1 MKKTLSTLAILLGM
15 TICATAQNGGGL
27 FQRGSMPED
36 YNEYDRTTGGL
47 ILPSQHG
54 QTGDTDAPVGS
65 GIAVLVGLG
74 AAYALHKRRKKPN
87 NHHKLLAAMLTLA
100 ALTVGQNAWA
110 QTVSD
115 MPASITYHDNGD
127 NTGYYEIG
135 SPQALYDM
143 QVYVIKGTY
152 SDNST
157 NETFHPCNNLKFRQ
171 TADIDMKDIN
181 GFTGIG
187 EGEKGFPFQ
196 GHYNGQD
203 HVVRNLTIN
212 NGNGSYRGLF
222 GNLLQ
227 GVVEHVIVD
236 SAAITGRINI
246 GGIAGFVNSAN
257 IQNCFVLNTEITANP
272 EYGSPYS
279 GALVGNC
286 SHLSGCIYYNCSVHN
301 AKTNETSRTNIGNG
315 ANADDDNCRH
325 VQKITLGTGV
335 SVTGTGIVNYNSNA
349 YCPPSTDVTL
359 DCTVPDG
366 YSFTGYSVKDANNDD
381 VSVSVNAGVYTFTMP
396 DGDVTVSATLSMNWT
411 GLQDALNNSS
421 TDADNPTVITL
432 DNDIVAT
439 STDSYLN
446 IPAGHHVI
454 IDLNGHTI
462 DRNLTEAKSGGYVFY
477 VHGGDP
483 TKNPASL
490 TIRDNAGG
498 GTITGA
504 YASSSDY
511 GGAIYVN
518 NYSTL
523 IIEGG
528 TITGNKSYINGSGA
542 ISASNHV
549 TVRMTGGTITGNV
562 GNASNN
568 AANYAAGAVYLGQYS
583 HFYFS
588 GGSITN
594 NLCGG
599 HYKGQYDGILYG
611 KDGTGGIGF
620 DGRYTQTNRVHL
632 SGTYTL
638 SNNLYGNYENGTLT
652 TSIPSDY
659 LHTQNNVIVI
669 EDAISPTAPAVIT
682 VSDRNPTQVLTSGW
696 GNHMTADP
704 ATCFT
709 LSSFYNTSGKGLGI
723 VNGEVSI
730 GTLHTITLGDN
741 ITASATSAAQ
751 GKPITLG
758 YTGTVPTGY
767 APVFSATAGSING
780 NILVMPDEDVT
791 VSVIFR
797 LAIPY
802 SYDFEEEWSW
812 DEWSSLSG
820 SNERV
825 QGIHHSG
832 SYNLIFKGST
842 NNIVVLPQFQNE
854 SNTLQISFW
863 TRPESNTMPYCGTF
877 SVGYLTDPA
886 DASTFSAVK
895 TYRYDDWTTYNYL
908 QKTVY
913 LNNVPGGAR
922 IAFRHNPESTNY
934 YWFVDDVEVSL
945 LPSCIPPEN
954 LSVSGIGASAA
965 TFSWTAAEGADWEY
979 GIVANAAQNY
989 VPTDAD
995 FTGTTTANSVT
1006 LNTLSQQT
1014 SYTFYLRRACSA
1026 QDKSEVVSVSFS
1038 TTQTPVAVPFSDD
1051 FEGNACQWV
1060 LENSN
1065 AVNQW
1070 YWGNAASCGG
1080 TKALYISND
1089 GGNSNSFST
1098 NSSATVYATKMFTF
1112 ADGDYYFSYNWRC
1125 YCYEGGQNYMRVA
1138 LAPASASLP
1147 SNWNSYSLPSGWIA
1161 LDGGYTLSFASQW
1174 QAFQS
1179 DAITVP
1185 AGQYKM
1191 VVVWTNYENTSPLT
1205 YPAAID
1211 NISISTHRKTF
1222 TTAGY
1227 WNEASNWSPE
1237 GVPASTE
1244 HVRINAAAT
1253 IPSGCVVEAA
1263 GIFIDYDNGSLTLAD
1278 GGQLVCYHNLNVT
1291 VQKEIAAY
1299 TTDKN
1304 GWNLF
1309 AMPFSSNLPPT
1320 LINGLIPSDP
1330 NTVYDLYRLDEE
1342 TTYWENYKQHG
1353 SDFRIHPNNNYGA
1366 CLYAN
1371 SAGATL
1377 QRNDQIYPNSVAGE
1391 TAQLRKQG
1399 EGWHLI
1405 ANPYT
1410 CTAYVNKPFLRM
1422 NAEGSVLEPV
1432 ANYWETPLN
1441 VCEGIVVKADYNY
1454 ESVTFTHTAPQAPTT
1469 SGGKGSLQIALSQ
1482 PVPESVERAGVST
1495 GSTTGTLDKAIV
1507 SFNEGCQLGKFYFM
1521 EQDANIYL
1529 PQGGKDYAITSVSA
1543 GRDGVH
1549 TVSTEVPV
1557 NFKARKNGTYTLTV
1571 NPEGVEMAYLHLI
1584 DNMTGADV
1592 DLLASNDGDARID
1605 SVESSICVSTYT
1617 FTAKTS
1623 DYASR
1628 FKLVF
1633 RAQEVGPSTGS
1644 GTDEAFAYINNGNI
1658 IITDADADATLQIVD
1673 MAGRVVISD
1682 GGRTRCIPTGN
1693 LPAGVYVLRLIDGK
1707 DVKTQKI
1714 VIP

>member
-1 MKKTLSTLAILLGM
+1 
-15 TICATAQNGGGL
+15 
-27 FQRGSMPED
+27 
-36 YNEYDRTTGGL
+36 
-47 ILPSQHG
+47 
-54 QTGDTDAPVGS
+54 
-65 GIAVLVGLG
+65 
-74 AAYALHKRRKKPN
+74 
-87 NHHKLLAAMLTLA
+87 
-100 ALTVGQNAWA
+100 
-110 QTVSD
+110 
-115 MPASITYHDNGD
+115 
-127 NTGYYEIG
+127 
-135 SPQALYDM
+135 
-143 QVYVIKGTY
+143 
-152 SDNST
+152 
-157 NETFHPCNNLKFRQ
+157 
-171 TADIDMKDIN
+171 
-181 GFTGIG
+181 
-187 EGEKGFPFQ
+187 
-196 GHYNGQD
+196 
-203 HVVRNLTIN
+203 
-212 NGNGSYRGLF
+212 
-222 GNLLQ
+222 
-227 GVVEHVIVD
+227 
-236 SAAITGRINI
+236 
-246 GGIAGFVNSAN
+246 
-257 IQNCFVLNTEITANP
+257 
-272 EYGSPYS
+272 
-279 GALVGNC
+279 
-286 SHLSGCIYYNCSVHN
+286 
-301 AKTNETSRTNIGNG
+301 
-315 ANADDDNCRH
+315 
-325 VQKITLGTGV
+325 
-335 SVTGTGIVNYNSNA
+335 
-349 YCPPSTDVTL
+349 
-359 DCTVPDG
+359 VPDG

-396 DGDVTVSATLSMNWT
+396 DGDVTVSATLSLDWT
-411 GLQDALNNSS
+411 GLQTVLTNSS

-462 DRNLTEAKSGGYVFY
+462 DRHLTEPDNNGQVFY
-477 VHGGDP
+477 LKGYSNNTLP
-483 TKNPASL
+483 SSL
-490 TIRDNAGG
+490 TIRDSQGG
-498 GTITGA
+498 GIITGG
-504 YASSSDY
+504 YPTSWNG
-511 GGAIYVN
+511 GGAFFVTYS
-518 NYSTL
+518 STL
-523 IIEGG
+523 TIEGG
-528 TITGNKSYINGSGA
+528 TITGNKSAQYGGGA
-542 ISASNHV
+542 ITATDRS
-549 TVRMTGGTITGNV
+549 TVRMTGGSITGNV
-562 GNASNN
+562 GNTSNN
-568 AANYAAGAVYLGQYS
+568 DSFYAAGAVCLKEQS
-583 HFYFS
+583 HFYLS
-588 GGSITN
+588 GGSITG

-599 HYKGQYDGILYG
+599 HTGDTYG
-611 KDGTGGIGF
+611 KDDCGGIGF
-620 DGRYTQTNRVHL
+620 DSQHEYVNRVHL

-638 SNNLYGNYENGTLT
+638 SGNLLGSYANGTLT
-652 TSIPSDY
+652 NSIASDY
-659 LHTQNNVIVI
+659 LHTQKNVIVI

-682 VSDRNPTQVLTSGW
+682 VSDNSKTQVLTSGW
-696 GNHMTADP
+696 GSHMTADP

-863 TRPESNTMPYCGTF
+863 TRPEGNTMPYCGTF

-922 IAFRHNPESTNY
+922 IAFRHNPESANY

-1125 YCYEGGQNYMRVA
+1125 YCYDGGQNYMRVA

-1161 LDGGYTLSFASQW
+1161 LDGGYTLSYTSQW

-1191 VVVWTNYENTSPLT
+1191 VVVWTNYENTIPLT

-1211 NISISTHRKTF
+1211 NISISTHLKTF

-1278 GGQLVCYHNLNVT
+1278 GGQLVCYHNLYVT

-1482 PVPESVERAGVST
+1482 PVTEPVERAGVST

-1507 SFNEGCQLGKFYFM
+1507 SFNEGCQLGKFYFG
-1521 EQDANIYL
+1521 EQDANIYI
-1529 PQGGKDYAITSVSA
+1529 PQGNEDYAIAYSN
-1543 GRDGVH
+1543 GQG
-1549 TVSTEVPV
+1549 EMPLC
-1557 NFKARKNGTYTLTV
+1557 FKARENGEYTLTV
-1571 NPEGVEMAYLHLI
+1571 SAPLTSNLSTLTLI
-1584 DNMTGADV
+1584 DNLTGANV
-1592 DLLASNDGDARID
+1592 DLLQTPS
-1605 SVESSICVSTYT
+1605 YT
-1617 FTAKTS
+1617 FTARND

-1633 RAQEVGPSTGS
+1633 NAQQGGEEADDDFAFISNGEIIVNGTG
-1644 GTDEAFAYINNGNI
+1644 
-1658 IITDADADATLQIVD
+1658 TLQIID
-1673 MAGRVVISD
+1673 ALGRELVRRDLS
-1682 GGRTRCIPTGN
+1682 TLNSHLSTLTYKP
-1693 LPAGVYVLRLIDGK
+1693 GVYVLRLINGDQ
-1707 DVKTQKI
+1707 VKTQKM
-1714 VIP
+1714 VID

>member
-1 MKKTLSTLAILLGM
+1 
-15 TICATAQNGGGL
+15 
-27 FQRGSMPED
+27 MP
-36 YNEYDRTTGGL
+36 
-47 ILPSQHG
+47 S
-54 QTGDTDAPVGS
+54 
-65 GIAVLVGLG
+65 
-74 AAYALHKRRKKPN
+74 
-87 NHHKLLAAMLTLA
+87 
-100 ALTVGQNAWA
+100 
-110 QTVSD
+110 
-115 MPASITYHDNGD
+115 
-127 NTGYYEIG
+127 
-135 SPQALYDM
+135 
-143 QVYVIKGTY
+143 
-152 SDNST
+152 
-157 NETFHPCNNLKFRQ
+157 
-171 TADIDMKDIN
+171 
-181 GFTGIG
+181 
-187 EGEKGFPFQ
+187 
-196 GHYNGQD
+196 
-203 HVVRNLTIN
+203 
-212 NGNGSYRGLF
+212 
-222 GNLLQ
+222 
-227 GVVEHVIVD
+227 
-236 SAAITGRINI
+236 
-246 GGIAGFVNSAN
+246 
-257 IQNCFVLNTEITANP
+257 
-272 EYGSPYS
+272 
-279 GALVGNC
+279 
-286 SHLSGCIYYNCSVHN
+286 
-301 AKTNETSRTNIGNG
+301 
-315 ANADDDNCRH
+315 
-325 VQKITLGTGV
+325 
-335 SVTGTGIVNYNSNA
+335 
-349 YCPPSTDVTL
+349 
-359 DCTVPDG
+359 
-366 YSFTGYSVKDANNDD
+366 
-381 VSVSVNAGVYTFTMP
+381 
-396 DGDVTVSATLSMNWT
+396 
-411 GLQDALNNSS
+411 
-421 TDADNPTVITL
+421 
-432 DNDIVAT
+432 
-439 STDSYLN
+439 
-446 IPAGHHVI
+446 
-454 IDLNGHTI
+454 
-462 DRNLTEAKSGGYVFY
+462 
-477 VHGGDP
+477 
-483 TKNPASL
+483 SL
-490 TIRDNAGG
+490 TIRDSQGG
-498 GTITGA
+498 GTITGG
-504 YASSSDY
+504 YPTSWNG
-511 GGAIYVN
+511 GGAFFVTYS
-518 NYSTL
+518 STL
-523 IIEGG
+523 TIEGS
-528 TITGNKSYINGSGA
+528 TITGNKSAQYGGGA
-542 ISASNHV
+542 ITATNHS
-549 TVRMTGGTITGNV
+549 TVRMTGGSITGNV
-562 GNASNN
+562 GNTSNDVF
-568 AANYAAGAVYLGQYS
+568 YAAGAICLKEQS
-583 HFYFS
+583 HFYLS
-588 GGSITN
+588 GGSITG

-599 HYKGQYDGILYG
+599 HTGDTYG
-611 KDGTGGIGF
+611 KDDCGGIGF
-620 DGRYTQTNRVHL
+620 DSEHEYVNRVHL

-638 SNNLYGNYENGTLT
+638 SGNLLGSYANGTLT
-652 TSIPSDY
+652 NSIASDY
-659 LHTQNNVIVI
+659 LHTQKNVIVI

-682 VSDRNPTQVLTSGW
+682 VSDRSKTQVLTSGW
-696 GNHMTADP
+696 GSHMTADP

-895 TYRYDDWTTYNYL
+895 TYRYDDWTTYYYL

-913 LNNVPGGAR
+913 LNNVPDGAR
-922 IAFRHNPESTNY
+922 IAFRHNPESINY

-1125 YCYEGGQNYMRVA
+1125 YCYDGGQNYMRVA

-1161 LDGGYTLSFASQW
+1161 LDEGYTLSFASQW

-1191 VVVWTNYENTSPLT
+1191 VVVWTNCEDTSPLT

-1211 NISISTHRKTF
+1211 NISISTYRKTF

-1253 IPSGCVVEAA
+1253 IPSGCVAEAA

-1330 NTVYDLYRLDEE
+1330 NTVYDLYRLNEE

-1371 SAGATL
+1371 SAGTTL
-1377 QRNDQIYPNSVAGE
+1377 QRYDQIYPNSVAGE

-1410 CTAYVNKPFLRM
+1410 CTAYVNKPFFRM
-1422 NAEGSVLEPV
+1422 NAEGSALEYV

-1441 VCEGIVVKADYNY
+1441 VCEGIVVKADHND
-1454 ESVTFTHTAPQAPTT
+1454 ESVTFTRTAPAAPSSIPATMPDIP
-1469 SGGKGSLQIALSQ
+1469 LQL
-1482 PVPESVERAGVST
+1482 PST
-1495 GSTTGTLDKAIV
+1495 HGFG
-1507 SFNEGCQLGKFYFM
+1507 E
-1521 EQDANIYL
+1521 
-1529 PQGGKDYAITSVSA
+1529 
-1543 GRDGVH
+1543 
-1549 TVSTEVPV
+1549 
-1557 NFKARKNGTYTLTV
+1557 
-1571 NPEGVEMAYLHLI
+1571 
-1584 DNMTGADV
+1584 DNAAVTIISDNADNADV
-1592 DLLASNDGDARID
+1592 ISAN
-1605 SVESSICVSTYT
+1605 
-1617 FTAKTS
+1617 
-1623 DYASR
+1623 
-1628 FKLVF
+1628 
-1633 RAQEVGPSTGS
+1633 QGS
-1644 GTDEAFAYINNGNI
+1644 
-1658 IITDADADATLQIVD
+1658 
-1673 MAGRVVISD
+1673 GRVVILKDRTLWKDGDWNTLCLPFSMTAEQIAASD
-1682 GGRTRCIPTGN
+1682 LAGADIRTLANTSFANGTLTLNFTPAAPAEGAVTSIT
-1693 LPAGVYVLRLIDGK
+1693 AGVPYIIKWASGENLVNPTFTGVTISNTTANVETTYVDFKGTYAPISFAEDNKSILLVGEGNTLYYPQNGAYLNACRAYFQLNNGLTVADIQQARMNFGEDVTGVNEVNGVTASLEVIDDSWFTLDGRK
-1707 DVKTQKI
+1707 LQAKPTKAGMYINGNRKV
-1714 VIP
+1714 VIK

>member
-1 MKKTLSTLAILLGM
+1 MEVTEVNEVMWPLATKLKTIVMTRKTFVDNFDNFVNFERSDNFIKTRKNKSNNNMTTKTLTKRINRVLALVL
-15 TICATAQNGGGL
+15 TI
-27 FQRGSMPED
+27 
-36 YNEYDRTTGGL
+36 
-47 ILPSQHG
+47 
-54 QTGDTDAPVGS
+54 
-65 GIAVLVGLG
+65 
-74 AAYALHKRRKKPN
+74 
-87 NHHKLLAAMLTLA
+87 A
-100 ALTVGQNAWA
+100 ALTAGQRAWA
-110 QTVSD
+110 MQIFIHPKTGNNFTLEVEQTDGTEAIKAKIEDKKGIPSNQQHLYYNNAELEDGHTLSD
-115 MPASITYHDNGD
+115 YNIPA
-127 NTGYYEIG
+127 E
-135 SPQALYDM
+135 
-143 QVYVIKGTY
+143 
-152 SDNST
+152 ST
-157 NETFHPCNNLKFRQ
+157 LNLF
-171 TADIDMKDIN
+171 
-181 GFTGIG
+181 
-187 EGEKGFPFQ
+187 
-196 GHYNGQD
+196 
-203 HVVRNLTIN
+203 
-212 NGNGSYRGLF
+212 
-222 GNLLQ
+222 
-227 GVVEHVIVD
+227 
-236 SAAITGRINI
+236 
-246 GGIAGFVNSAN
+246 
-257 IQNCFVLNTEITANP
+257 
-272 EYGSPYS
+272 YS
-279 GALVGNC
+279 GWA
-286 SHLSGCIYYNCSVHN
+286 
-301 AKTNETSRTNIGNG
+301 E
-315 ANADDDNCRH
+315 
-325 VQKITLGTGV
+325 
-335 SVTGTGIVNYNSNA
+335 
-349 YCPPSTDVTL
+349 
-359 DCTVPDG
+359 
-366 YSFTGYSVKDANNDD
+366 
-381 VSVSVNAGVYTFTMP
+381 
-396 DGDVTVSATLSMNWT
+396 
-411 GLQDALNNSS
+411 LQEQLTNSS

-432 DNDIVAT
+432 DEDIEAE
-439 STDSYLN
+439 SANSYLE

-462 DRNLTEAKSGGYVFY
+462 DRNLTEPDNNGQVFY
-477 VHGGDP
+477 VKGGYP

-490 TIRDNAGG
+490 TIRDSQGG
-498 GTITGA
+498 GTITGG
-504 YASSSDY
+504 YPTSWNG
-511 GGAIYVN
+511 GGAFFVTYS
-518 NYSTL
+518 STL
-523 IIEGG
+523 TIEGG
-528 TITGNKSYINGSGA
+528 TITGNKSAQYGGGA
-542 ISASNHV
+542 ITATNRSI
-549 TVRMTGGTITGNV
+549 VRMTGGSITGNV
-562 GNASNN
+562 GNTINDDYY
-568 AANYAAGAVYLGQYS
+568 YAAGAICLKEQS
-583 HFYFS
+583 HFYLS
-588 GGSITN
+588 GGSITG

-599 HYKGQYDGILYG
+599 HTGDTYG
-611 KDGTGGIGF
+611 KDDCGGIGF
-620 DGRYTQTNRVHL
+620 DSQHDYVNRVHL

-638 SNNLYGNYENGTLT
+638 SGNLLGSYSNGELT
-652 TSIPSDY
+652 NSIASDY

-669 EDAISPTAPAVIT
+669 EDAINPTAPAVIT
-682 VSDRNPTQVLTSGW
+682 VSNNSKTQVLTSGW

-758 YTGTVPTGY
+758 YTGTVPKGY

-780 NILVMPDEDVT
+780 NILVMPDEDVN

-895 TYRYDDWTTYNYL
+895 TYRYDDWTTYYYL

-922 IAFRHNPESTNY
+922 IAFRHNPESPNY

-1006 LNTLSQQT
+1006 LNTLSQLT

-1065 AVNQW
+1065 DVNQW

-1098 NSSATVYATKMFTF
+1098 NSSVTVYATKMFTF
-1112 ADGDYYFSYNWRC
+1112 ADGDYYLSYNWRC
-1125 YCYEGGQNYMRVA
+1125 SCDDGGQNYMRVA

-1147 SNWNSYSLPSGWIA
+1147 SNWYYPSSLPSGWIA

-1191 VVVWTNYENTSPLT
+1191 VVVWTNCENTSPLT

-1211 NISISTHRKTF
+1211 NICISTYRKTF

-1330 NTVYDLYRLDEE
+1330 NTVYDLYRLNEE

-1371 SAGATL
+1371 SAGTTL
-1377 QRNDQIYPNSVAGE
+1377 QRYDQIYPNSVAGE

-1410 CTAYVNKPFLRM
+1410 CTAYVNKPFFRM
-1422 NAEGSVLEPV
+1422 NATGTALEYV

-1441 VCEGIVVKADYNY
+1441 VCEGIVVKADHNY
-1454 ESVTFTHTAPQAPTT
+1454 ESVSFTRTAPAAPSTIPAT
-1469 SGGKGSLQIALSQ
+1469 MPDIPLQL
-1482 PVPESVERAGVST
+1482 PST
-1495 GSTTGTLDKAIV
+1495 HGFG
-1507 SFNEGCQLGKFYFM
+1507 E
-1521 EQDANIYL
+1521 
-1529 PQGGKDYAITSVSA
+1529 
-1543 GRDGVH
+1543 
-1549 TVSTEVPV
+1549 
-1557 NFKARKNGTYTLTV
+1557 
-1571 NPEGVEMAYLHLI
+1571 
-1584 DNMTGADV
+1584 DNAAVTIISDNADNADV
-1592 DLLASNDGDARID
+1592 ISAN
-1605 SVESSICVSTYT
+1605 
-1617 FTAKTS
+1617 
-1623 DYASR
+1623 
-1628 FKLVF
+1628 
-1633 RAQEVGPSTGS
+1633 QGS
-1644 GTDEAFAYINNGNI
+1644 
-1658 IITDADADATLQIVD
+1658 
-1673 MAGRVVISD
+1673 GRVVILKDRTFWKD
-1682 GGRTRCIPTGN
+1682 GYWNTLCLPFPMTSAQVTAQLTPAALKTLSSTELNGNTLKLNFTDATEIVAGKPYIIKWASGSNLVNPTFTDVTVSSATANVTTTYADFIGTYNPINFTDEDKSILFLGAENKLYWPQSGASIGACRGYFQLNGITVGNPNSGASGLNIVMDFGDDATSIRSLSPDPSPSREGSEYWYDMSGRKLSQQPTQK
-1693 LPAGVYVLRLIDGK
+1693 GVYIHGGHKVVLK
-1707 DVKTQKI
+1707 
-1714 VIP
+1714 